1 MGPIKM
7 FTGYRLVNKLEA
19 AWNKTFWRTSQ
30 MGWKTI
36 TGAVIVAACS
46 VLQFLETA
54 GVCQGCGPVADAL
67 INLGQWLGLAG
78 MGVGLRHALAKG
90 GK

>member
-7 FTGYRLVNKLEA
+7 FQGYRLVNALES

-30 MGWKTI
+30 MGWKTVSS
-36 TGAVIVAACS
+36 AALVAACS
-46 VLQFLETA
+46 VLQFLEAT

-78 MGVGLRHALAKG
+78 IGIGLRHAQVKG